1 MNAVAQALEAVSEV
15 DLHAASDEADAIRR
29 TADRRAEEMLS
40 QARAEAADLV
50 ARRCDAADRLAELEE
65 RERLADARA
74 KTRGMVLRAQR
85 SVLDDA
91 RAAAH
96 RAVGDLAG
104 DVRLERLLERVATD
118 AHQRLATAGTVE
130 VVAVPDGGFIARA
143 GSREIDYSLR
153 AQVDRVVDA
162 MAIELERLWR

>member
-1 MNAVAQALEAVSEV
+1 MIATAQALESVSEV
-15 DLHAASDEADAIRR
+15 ELHTASDHAEAIRR
-29 TADRRAEEMLS
+29 TADRRAEEILS

-50 ARRCDAADRLAELEE
+50 ARRCDAAERLAEIEE

-74 KTRGMVLRAQR
+74 RARGMVLRAQR
-85 SVLDDA
+85 VVLDDA

-96 RAVGDLAG
+96 RAVGDLVG
-104 DVRLERLLERVATD
+104 DVRLERLLDRVAAD
-118 AHQRLATAGTVE
+118 AHERLATAGTVD
-130 VVAVPDGGFIARA
+130 VVAGPDGGFIARA